1 MSRPLRRLGWPVTH
15 TVGGPRQVC
24 LIRCDAL
31 VQRVRPAEPLKPG
44 RGLGVAQIGIVA
56 AVAADDLER
65 AGVAAFGSARNDANR
80 LAAEERSAGL
90 PVGISKS
97 ERHPCQFR
105 HSPQNRFHVRQIRP
119 YHISARR
126 FQLILKGDPRRY
138 RHTARTVTR
147 TTAGDVVHIRAA
159 HATHLLVVLTT
170 AGVRSSAPV
179 GLLQLSHR
187 HSCPATLTAGHSPN
201 GYLRVA
207 ARSLVGGSVWAGLN
221 LPG

>member
-138 RHTARTVTR
+138 RHTARTVRSEEHTSELQSPYDLVCRVLLEKKKNNKHDNYYCTR
-147 TTAGDVVHIRAA
+147 KK
-159 HATHLLVVLTT
+159 
-170 AGVRSSAPV
+170 
-179 GLLQLSHR
+179 
-187 HSCPATLTAGHSPN
+187 
-201 GYLRVA
+201 
-207 ARSLVGGSVWAGLN
+207 N
-221 LPG
+221 LKNIL

>member
-65 AGVAAFGSARNDANR
+65 AGVAAFDSARNDANR

-97 ERHPCQFR
+97 GRHP
-105 HSPQNRFHVRQIRP
+105 RQ
-119 YHISARR
+119 
-126 FQLILKGDPRRY
+126 Y
-138 RHTARTVTR
+138 RHIARTVTR
-147 TTAGDVVHIRAA
+147 TTAGDVVHIHAA

-187 HSCPATLTAGHSPN
+187 HSCPATPTAGHSPN

-207 ARSLVGGSVWAGLN
+207 ACSLVGGSVWARLN